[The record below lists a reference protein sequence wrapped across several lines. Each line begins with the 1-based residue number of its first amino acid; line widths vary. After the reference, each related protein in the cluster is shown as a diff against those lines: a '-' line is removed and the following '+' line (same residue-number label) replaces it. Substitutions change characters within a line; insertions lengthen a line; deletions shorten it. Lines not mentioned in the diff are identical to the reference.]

1 MQLALMNAFDYEA
14 ICQVAEV
21 LILTV
26 GVALGWLI
34 WPVVHQKLA
43 HSASQR
49 KEAALLE
56 ESEIYDVDLEAEK
69 HDQFEDEHLKVAA
82 LFDHYGLFG
91 APLGAWNSTESDGAN
106 LDDDC
111 LEESAE
117 ESAEELEDEDQD
129 SLQDEHLKVAKL
141 FEHYSLFG
149 ASPGAW
155 SSTGSDGADLED
167 DSLDESAEELTRAGN
182 SVEPAP
188 SQVAHLELF
197 EHYGLFGAP
206 VGTWSS

>member
-26 GVALGWLI
+26 GVILGWLI

-56 ESEIYDVDLEAEK
+56 ECEINDADLEAERQ
-69 HDQFEDEHLKVAA
+69 DSFQEEHSKVAA

-91 APLGAWNSTESDGAN
+91 ASPGVWSSTGSDGAD
-106 LDDDC
+106 LEDDC
-111 LEESAE
+111 LEEL
-117 ESAEELEDEDQD
+117 AEELEDEDQD
-129 SLQDEHLKVAKL
+129 SFQDEHLKVAKL
-141 FEHYSLFG
+141 FEHYNLFG
-149 ASPGAW
+149 ASPGVW
-155 SSTGSDGADLED
+155 SADLEE
-167 DSLDESAEELTRAGN
+167 DSLDESAEELTHVGM
-182 SVEPAP
+182 SVEPTT